1 MAVERTGT
9 YVWDA
14 RGGFRREIPRRRKT
28 IEEERRGAVMGNMR
42 ARSWSIGTIGLLVLL
57 LFSPA
62 EGRAEV
68 DAASTVRGF
77 YDVLLSTMRDGPQL
91 GPSGRYA
98 KLEPVILKVFDVP
111 YMTRMAV
118 GASWAA
124 TPDPKQHQAAEAFGH
139 YMTATWADRF
149 DSYSGEKLEVTGEQP
164 YATGAVVHTRIVKSN
179 GEPVAIDYL
188 MRRNGDVWQ
197 IADVYLTGTISEVA
211 TRRSEFSSV
220 LRSQGID
227 GLIAVLNRKAGIL
240 VSATLPSLPGS

>member
-1 MAVERTGT
+1 
-9 YVWDA
+9 
-14 RGGFRREIPRRRKT
+14 
-28 IEEERRGAVMGNMR
+28 MGNMR
-42 ARSWSIGTIGLLVLL
+42 MRRSIGTIGWLLILL
-57 LFSPA
+57 LFSPV
-62 EGRAEV
+62 EVRAEAA
-68 DAASTVRGF
+68 DATAAVRGF

-91 GPSGRYA
+91 GQRGRYA

-149 DSYSGEKLEVTGEQP
+149 DSYSGEKLEVTGAQP

-197 IADVYLTGTISEVA
+197 VADVYLTGTISELA

-227 GLIAVLNRKAGIL
+227 ALIAVLNRRAGMM
-240 VSATLPSLPGS
+240 VSAALPSGPAS